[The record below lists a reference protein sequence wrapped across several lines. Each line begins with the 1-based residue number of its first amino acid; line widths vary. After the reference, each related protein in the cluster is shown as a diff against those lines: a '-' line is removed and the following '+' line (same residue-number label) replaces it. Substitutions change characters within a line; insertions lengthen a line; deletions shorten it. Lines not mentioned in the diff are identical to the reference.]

1 MRFSHAHTLP
11 TLYVP
16 PSEHPVAAST
26 DQQLSAWAPIQGQH
40 AAGILGKGAQAL
52 PPVHIPQ
59 EHLPT
64 ASAPA
69 TTGEPAI
76 IAAAGQA
83 RAVRTPGHATDQ
95 GRVRTTYPPLGARHH
110 VPHLH
115 PIQIAPTG
123 KPAPIWTPSHGM
135 EGVVGVVGVLEDL
148 ETGPGGW
155 VPQPNGMV
163 PPATGKIL
171 PIWTPSHS
179 LHGQAMSVRYPGRR
193 AVGHLP
199 DGHQPIRACTGEP
212 FAIRTP
218 GHVVEADRMMRTH
231 CSLATSHTRRVPSS
245 LPLSRRWLSG
255 VKAMLYT
262 GAVCPRSPAR

>member
-69 TTGEPAI
+69 TTG
-76 IAAAGQA
+76 
-83 RAVRTPGHATDQ
+83 
-95 GRVRTTYPPLGARHH
+95 
-110 VPHLH
+110 
-115 PIQIAPTG
+115 
-123 KPAPIWTPSHGM
+123 KPAAIWTPHHGM

>member
-69 TTGEPAI
+69 TTGEPAAI
-76 IAAAGQA
+76 GTPHHA
-83 RAVRTPGHATDQ
+83 RNHATMSLQ
-95 GRVRTTYPPLGARHH
+95 PLE
-110 VPHLH
+110 
-115 PIQIAPTG
+115 Q
-123 KPAPIWTPSHGM
+123 
-135 EGVVGVVGVLEDL
+135 
-148 ETGPGGW
+148 
-155 VPQPNGMV
+155 
-163 PPATGKIL
+163 
-171 PIWTPSHS
+171 
-179 LHGQAMSVRYPGRR
+179 R

-262 GAVCPRSPAR
+262 GAVCPRS